1 MMKSFRFVFFYDAF
15 CLCDHALLQNTSKY
29 YNNIDHVND
38 AIVHDSIYTST
49 LKKKRKTDT
58 LDTCYQTRREKDE
71 QSSSS
76 FEQQYECQR

>member
-1 MMKSFRFVFFYDAF
+1 MMKSFRFVFFTTLF
-15 CLCDHALLQNTSKY
+15 VFVTMCTTSKY
-29 YNNIDHVND
+29 YNIDHVND